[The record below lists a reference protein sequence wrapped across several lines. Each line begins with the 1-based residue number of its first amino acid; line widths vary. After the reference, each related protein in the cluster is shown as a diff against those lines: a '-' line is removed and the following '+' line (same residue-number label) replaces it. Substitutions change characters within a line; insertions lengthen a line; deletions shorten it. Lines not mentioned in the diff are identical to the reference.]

1 MVVNYGTTVYRG
13 IPLYT
18 MVYHGKA
25 WYSIAPCS
33 LGIFMHA
40 LLSHAYLCS
49 SFNVL
54 FSLAGGRQKYFLRVG
69 ILVHEVFFPVLLT
82 H

>member
-1 MVVNYGTTVYRG
+1 MVYHG

-25 WYSIAPCS
+25 RYSIAPCS
-33 LGIFMHA
+33 LGIFIHA
-40 LLSHAYLCS
+40 LLSHAYLCF
-49 SFNVL
+49 SFSVL
-54 FSLAGGRQKYFLRVG
+54 FSLAKGRQKYFLRVG

>member
-25 WYSIAPCS
+25 WY
-33 LGIFMHA
+33 
-40 LLSHAYLCS
+40 
-49 SFNVL
+49 
-54 FSLAGGRQKYFLRVG
+54 
-69 ILVHEVFFPVLLT
+69 
-82 H
+82 